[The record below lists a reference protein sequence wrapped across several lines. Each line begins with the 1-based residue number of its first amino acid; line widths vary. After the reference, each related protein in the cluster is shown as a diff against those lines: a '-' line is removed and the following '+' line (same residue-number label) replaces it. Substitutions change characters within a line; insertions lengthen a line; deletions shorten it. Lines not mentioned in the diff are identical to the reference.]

1 MVKRHIGI
9 QLHILWLKQLKD
21 GSVKELESGM
31 SIFEIARN
39 ISEGLARMATAG
51 KINGEVKDLRT
62 IVKEDCKLEI
72 LTFESDIDGKKA
84 YWHTTSHIMAQAI
97 KRLFP
102 KVKLAIGPAI
112 DKGFYYD
119 LDAEKAF
126 SDEDKEKIEQEMN
139 KIIKED
145 LPIEKFSLPKEK
157 AIELM
162 KDEPYKIELIN
173 DLDDGEEISFYR
185 QGEFTDLCAGP
196 HLISTGKVKSVKIL
210 SSSSAYWKGDEK
222 REVLQRIYGI
232 SFPKKKELDE
242 YLERL
247 EDAKSRDHRKI
258 GKELDLFCFS
268 DYVGGGLP
276 LYTPK
281 GTIIK
286 DTLQREIEKICRN
299 YGFQKVS
306 CPSLANISLFE
317 TSGHAQKFND
327 ELFRVSSPKGHEFV
341 LKPVQCPHHTQ
352 IYASKMRS
360 YKDLPIR
367 YMESDKQYR
376 AELQGSVGG
385 LSRVYA
391 ITIEDGHSFCRIDQ
405 VKDEVINMCNIIRD
419 FYTRMGLWEDHWVS
433 LSVRDYDHPEKY
445 IGNKEDWDLCESM
458 LQEVSDELHL
468 EAKRCEGE
476 AALYGPK
483 LDFMFTD
490 ALGREVQIPTVQ
502 VDFSTPKRFGL
513 YYVDKN
519 GEKQTPVM
527 VHRAILGSYER
538 FLALILEQF
547 KGALP
552 TWLSPVQVKILPISD
567 AHIEYAKEI
576 MKKLEDEEI
585 RVELDDR
592 QEKTGYKIREAQIQK
607 IPYMLVVGDK
617 EVESN
622 TLSVRSRDDGDMGK
636 FDVEDFITKIKKEI
650 SEKKSK

>member
-1 MVKRHIGI
+1 MIKVT
-9 QLHILWLKQLKD
+9 LKD
-21 GSVKELESGM
+21 GAIMELEKGTT
-31 SIFEIARN
+31 IIEVAKK
-39 ISEGLARMATAG
+39 ISEGLARVATCG
-51 KINGEVKDLRT
+51 IVNSKVKDLRYELN
-62 IVKEDCKLEI
+62 EDCELSIE
-72 LTFESDIDGKKA
+72 TFESSLDGKKA
-84 YWHTTSHIMAQAI
+84 YWHTTSHIMAQAV

-102 KVKLAIGPAI
+102 EVKLAIGPAI
-112 DKGFYYD
+112 DNGFYYD
-119 LDAEKAF
+119 FDVKNAF
-126 SDEDKEKIEQEMN
+126 TDEDKAKIEEEM
-139 KIIKED
+139 KRIIKED
-145 LPIEKFSLPKEK
+145 LPIERFVLSKKDVVKIMQENKEK
-157 AIELM
+157 
-162 KDEPYKIELIN
+162 YKLELIEE
-173 DLDDGEEISFYR
+173 LPEGEEISFYK
-185 QGEFTDLCAGP
+185 QGDFVDFCAGP
-196 HLISTGKVKSVKIL
+196 HLLSTGKVKAIKIL
-210 SSSSAYWKGDEK
+210 SSSSAYWRGDEK

-232 SFPKKKELDE
+232 SFPKTSLLEEHLKFLEEAKE
-242 YLERL
+242 
-247 EDAKSRDHRKI
+247 RDHRKI

-281 GTIIK
+281 GTIVK
-286 DTLQREIEKICRN
+286 DTLQREIEKICRG
-299 YGFQKVS
+299 YGFEKVS

-376 AELQGSVGG
+376 AELPGAVGG

-391 ITIEDGHSFCRIDQ
+391 ITVEDGHSFCRIDQ
-405 VKDEVINMCNIIRD
+405 VKDEIINMCNIIRD
-419 FYTRMGLWEDHWVS
+419 FYTRMGLWENHWVS
-433 LSVRDYDHPEKY
+433 LSVRDYSHPEKY
-445 IGNKEDWDLCESM
+445 IGSKEDWDFCEKM
-458 LQEVSDELHL
+458 LQEISDELNL
-468 EAKRCEGE
+468 DAKRCEGE

-490 ALGREVQIPTVQ
+490 AIGREVQIPTVQ

-513 YYVDKN
+513 YYIDKN

-567 AHIEYAKEI
+567 AHIDYAKEI
-576 MKKLEDEEI
+576 KKKIKNEDI

-592 QEKTGYKIREAQIQK
+592 QEKMGYKIREAQIQK

-617 EVESN
+617 EIENDNV
-622 TLSVRSRDDGDMGK
+622 SVRSREDGDIGTYK
-636 FDVEDFITKIKKEI
+636 IDDFIEKIKTEI
-650 SEKKSK
+650 KNRKK